1 MDKPRDF
8 YMDRDL
14 LDKALESCDLGDGY
28 MAKVRQYPHKDM
40 RGLIRVR
47 EIRGYDHVLTGAQLE
62 RLLREVATGEK
73 SDTDAML
80 EVLKNELQ
88 G

>member
-1 MDKPRDF
+1 MKAREFWIGIDENESPRWI
-8 YMDRDL
+8 
-14 LDKALESCDLGDGY
+14 SGDERFAPLT
-28 MAKVRQYPHKDM
+28 MAGEAPFKEK
-40 RGLIRVR
+40 IRVR